1 MKLYC
6 LKYNNYYNRIVKK
19 EDTLADYLSKDTNYV
34 TINNVSFNPADGVDT
49 TQVINT
55 SVSGDYVIVAKDDD
69 TIISRWFIIEARRE
83 RTGQYTLTL
92 HRDLIVDNYD
102 KVINSPCFI
111 EKATLDA
118 DDVAIYNKEN
128 MTFNQ
133 IKKNEYQLKD
143 DTECPWLVLYV
154 AKNFTGLNS
163 NDSPINNNNTV
174 AYYGSV
180 NTIEDWEFYSYIGNN
195 YKIGA
200 VSDYEYDME
209 HIVGNNG
216 QIMEIDSLGRV
227 WKSDFVGGQ
236 KKDAIEV
243 GILTTQQLQNL
254 ATARDTKLGAI
265 SVSKQNQLLSWNNK
279 ILRVLS
285 GLSYQQMSIKSGTPH
300 TFNDLPTYVSQDD
313 ILYSLLKNIWD
324 EYIPD
329 TPISNMRIK
338 HYSYNFK
345 ASNTQISV
353 ATYRYNLSNTV
364 MNSKRI
370 TTDAPYNVW
379 CLPYGEITIMDED
392 GHQFTTNKE
401 VSMLAVQQLLK
412 DMETYI
418 YDAQLLP
425 YCPLVNNITRLEV
438 DVDKI
443 STDSAVCSTIVQGTS
458 YEQGTPVSAI
468 LFADKASFTT
478 NIIHAMPIHRPIK
491 KPIIPNRPLQYINSL
506 EVDMKIENEC
516 YNYRLCSPNYNGI
529 FEFSVAKNEGID
541 YFNVDCSYKPYSPYI
556 HVNPNFKG
564 MYYQDFNDCRG
575 LICGGDFSISRVS
588 DAFKQYEINNK
599 NYVNIFDREIQNLE
613 VQQKTQRI
621 EQSVGAITGSL
632 GAGLQAGIYTGSPAI
647 GGIAGGVS
655 AIGGAVDYAIGEQ
668 LRNEALDY
676 KKDMYGYQLGNIKA
690 LPYSLSK
697 VDAFN
702 DNNKI
707 FPFIETYSASSTEIQ
722 AFKDKIKYNGM
733 TVGRIGTIAEFIRS
747 DKTYI
752 KGQLIRNED
761 IAEDFHYL
769 NALSDEIYKGAFY

>member
-55 SVSGDYVIVAKDDD
+55 SVNGDYVIVAKDDN

-92 HRDLIVDNYD
+92 HRDLIVDNYE

-118 DDVAIYNKEN
+118 DDVAIYNKED

-133 IKKNEYQLKD
+133 VKVDEYTLQD

-154 AKNFTGLNS
+154 AKNFTGRDNA
-163 NDSPINNNNTV
+163 DSVIDNNATV
-174 AYYGSV
+174 DYYGSA
-180 NTIEDWEFYSYIGNN
+180 NTLENWKFYSYIGNE
-195 YKIGA
+195 KIGA
-200 VSDYEYDME
+200 INRTYYDVLNLTLGSGTIMRITTDGE
-209 HIVGNNG
+209 VYSFTVLLGIANSG
-216 QIMEIDSLGRV
+216 QLIGHV
-227 WKSDFVGGQ
+227 
-236 KKDAIEV
+236 
-243 GILTTQQLQNL
+243 TTQQLQAL
-254 ATARDTKLGAI
+254 ASARDTKLSAI
-265 SVSKQNQLLSWNNK
+265 SMSDQEELVSWNGK
-279 ILRVLS
+279 VLRTITP
-285 GLSYQQMSIKSGTPH
+285 LSYQQISVTGGTPFSNFGG
-300 TFNDLPTYVSQDD
+300 TPEVIDTSDT
-313 ILYSLLKNIWD
+313 LYNLLLNIWN
-324 EYIPD
+324 EYSQE
-329 TPISNMRIK
+329 TPTSMRFY
-338 HYSYNFK
+338 YSASTFK
-345 ASNTQISV
+345 ASNTPISIS
-353 ATYRYNLSNTV
+353 TYRYNLSNTV
-364 MNSKRI
+364 MDKKRI

-392 GHQFTTNKE
+392 GNQFTTNKE
-401 VSMLAVQQLLK
+401 VSMLTVQQLLK
-412 DMETYI
+412 DMETFI

-478 NIIHAMPIHRPIK
+478 NITHSMPIHRPIK
-491 KPIIPNRPLQYINSL
+491 RPIIHNRPQYINSL

-516 YNYRLCSPNYNGI
+516 YTYRLCSPNYNGL
-529 FEFSVAKNEGID
+529 FEFSVAKNEGVN
-541 YFNVDCSYKPYSPYI
+541 YFNVDCTYKPYSPYI

-575 LICGGDFSISRVS
+575 LICGGDFSISRIS

-613 VQQKTQRI
+613 VQQKAQRI

-632 GAGLQAGIYTGSPAI
+632 GAGLQAGIYTGSPVI

-655 AIGGAVDYAIGEQ
+655 AIGGAADYAIGET

-722 AFKDKIKYNGM
+722 AFKDKMKYNGM

-761 IAEDFHYL
+761 IVEDFHYL
-769 NALSDEIYKGAFY
+769 NALSEEIYKGAFY